1 MKQLFYLLFF
11 LTACNPSKNEEFT
24 SKQEKSSILIDSTR
38 IEVIN
43 KTKEVMDV
51 HDFAMEKMGEMVKLK
66 KALSDKKSI
75 LDSSQLIVCNQ
86 AIKDLEDADKIM
98 WDWMHGY
105 KATIVDT
112 SSIDV
117 ALSYLA
123 DQKVKV
129 DLVDFKIKKSL
140 KNGYNFL
147 ENENE

>member
-66 KALSDKKSI
+66 KSLQVLKTTTDTSQHKLINKTI
-75 LDSSQLIVCNQ
+75 L
-86 AIKDLEDADKIM
+86 DLEDADKIM

-105 KATIVDT
+105 KTAIVDT
-112 SSIDV
+112 SSIEV
-117 ALSYLA
+117 ALEYLA
-123 DQKVKV
+123 DQKIKV
-129 DLVDFKIKKSL
+129 DIVDFKIKESVN
-140 KNGYNFL
+140 NGYEL
-147 ENENE
+147 IEN